1 MHPQPPR
8 PPKREAWH
16 PNPRPRKELLRP
28 RKVRSGV
35 KLTMSDEDLRGN
47 WAAERWIRL
56 IEAAAP
62 GEQMVEGVEYA
73 RLGQARSVE
82 YEPATVEAFV
92 QGRSYT
98 PYRTTVSLPR
108 FGEDKWVQA
117 IASMAEEAVYAAK
130 LLVGELPSNIEDLF
144 APLGVKLFP
153 AEPSELK
160 VTCSCREESDW
171 CKHTVCVAHLIAQQ
185 LANDPFTVF
194 TLRGMPGRELLERL
208 RQRRAVSGVSGEVP
222 VYVPRVEGV
231 SDIIAPDLDQQLE
244 NFWQVGPDLAEIDT
258 PMDPPEVDKPLLRR
272 LGQSPF
278 TESRFPL
285 VGLLATCY
293 DLIAEAARPDAPGDL
308 LDDMDAEA
316 DGAAPEAEAPV
327 EEPPAPRPVMKP
339 KVKGVVGKGRAQRK
353 K

>member
-62 GEQMVEGVEYA
+62 GDQMVEGVEYA
-73 RLGQARSVE
+73 RLGQTRSIE
-82 YEPATVEAFV
+82 FEPATVEAFV

-153 AEPSELK
+153 ADPSEVK
-160 VTCSCREESDW
+160 VACSCRVEHDW
-171 CKHTVCVAHLIAQQ
+171 CKHAVCAAHLIAQQ

-231 SDIIAPDLDQQLE
+231 SDIVAPDLDQQLE
-244 NFWQVGPDLAEIDT
+244 VFWQAGPELEEIET

-293 DLIAEAARPDAPGDL
+293 DLIAEAARPDAPADL
-308 LDDMDAEA
+308 LDEG
-316 DGAAPEAEAPV
+316 GAAGPEPEPEEA
-327 EEPPAPRPVMKP
+327 PAPRPVMKP
-339 KVKGVVGKGRAQRK
+339 KVKGVIGKGRAQRK